1 MKTVSIPIKE
11 DIADRIKQYAAIRE
25 TTVSRIAENFFLL
38 ITTPKSDE
46 QEIKMSPLVQSFS
59 IDGVSVP
66 DDFDYKKAL
75 SDARTEKHI

>member
-11 DIADRIKQYAAIRE
+11 DIAERMKQYAAIRE

-38 ITTPKSDE
+38 ITAPKPDE
-46 QEIKMSPLVQSFS
+46 QEVRISPLVQSFS

-75 SDARTEKHI
+75 SDARNEKHI